1 MFRWLT
7 VLAVFLLAAVPA
19 QASQKKLPNIVLIL
33 ADDLGIGDLGCYN
46 KKSKIPTPH
55 IDRLAKQGMRFLDA
69 HTPSSVCTPTRYA
82 LMTGRYAWRTP
93 LKKGVLQGYDPL
105 LIEDSRM
112 TLASL
117 LRRHGYTT
125 GCVGKWHLGLGKDG
139 KTDYSKKFNA
149 GPTTVGFD
157 YFFGIPSSLDFP
169 PYVFVENDRAVEEPT
184 KQIAASKSR
193 REGGEGFWRAGA
205 IAPSFKHR
213 DVLPKLTEKAVGFIQ
228 KQAKESAGKPFFLYF
243 ALSGPHTPWL
253 PTDKYLGKSK
263 AGFYGDFVVQVDDT
277 IGAVLDALDR
287 LKLADDT
294 LVIVTSDNGA
304 HWTPEDI
311 ERFMHL
317 ANLFYRGQKAD
328 IWEAGH
334 RVAFIAR
341 WPGRIRP
348 GSTSEQTICLCDLL
362 ATCASIVG
370 EKLPEKAGEDSYNL
384 LPVLLGT
391 HKGGAIRD
399 ATIHHSGSGMFA
411 IRQGDWVFIDG
422 LGSGG
427 FSLPRTEKAKP
438 GGPTGQLYNLAR
450 DPRQQDNVFAKHPE
464 IVARMREALNQI
476 RASGRSRPR

>member
-1 MFRWLT
+1 MSSWLT
-7 VLAVFLLAAVPA
+7 ALAVLLLAAVPA
-19 QASQKKLPNIVLIL
+19 QARQKKPPNIVVIL
-33 ADDLGIGDLGCYN
+33 ADDMGIGDLGCYN

-55 IDRLAKQGMRFLDA
+55 LDRLARQGMRFVDA
-69 HTPSSVCTPTRYA
+69 HTPASVCTPTRYA
-82 LMTGRYAWRTP
+82 LLTGRYAWRTP
-93 LKKGVLQGYDPL
+93 LKSGVLQGYDPV
-105 LIEDSRM
+105 LIEDGRI

-125 GCVGKWHLGLGKDG
+125 ACVGKWHLGLGKAG
-139 KTDYSKKFNA
+139 KTDYSKKFDA

-184 KQIAASKSR
+184 RQIAASKQR
-193 REGGEGFWRAGA
+193 RQGGEGFWRAGG
-205 IAPSFKHR
+205 IAPSFRHI
-213 DVLPKLTEKAVGFIQ
+213 DVLPKTTAKALSFIE
-228 KQAKESAGKPFFLYF
+228 KQAKEAPGKPFFLYF
-243 ALSGPHTPWL
+243 ALSAPHTPWL
-253 PTDKYLGKSK
+253 PTKHHVGKSK
-263 AGFYGDFVVQVDDT
+263 AGFYGDFVTQVDDT
-277 IGAVLDALDR
+277 VGAVLAALDR

-304 HWTPEDI
+304 HWLPEDI

-317 ANLFYRGQKAD
+317 ANLLYRGQKAD
-328 IWEAGH
+328 IWEGGH
-334 RVAFIAR
+334 RVAFLAR

-348 GSTSEQTICLCDLL
+348 GSTSEQTICLSDLL
-362 ATCASIVG
+362 ATFAAVVG
-370 EKLPEKAGEDSYNL
+370 EKLPENAGEDSYNL

-391 HKGGAIRD
+391 HKGGQLRD

-427 FSLPRTEKAKP
+427 FSPPRTEKAKP

-450 DPRQQDNVFAKHPE
+450 DPRQQENVFAQHPD
-464 IVARMREALNQI
+464 IVARMRAALNQI
-476 RASGRSRPR
+476 RTAGRSRPR